1 MTITCRRCHSWC
13 KVRKVHLDTMTPLRC
28 QMLVSTEYPQE
39 QAETEWR
46 VKPIAPR
53 TSLQALGPQ
62 TTVPTIKGNSQQP
75 PSLSPPSPPPATV
88 TPAPEL
94 PQPPASPQIIVHQPQ
109 MTTQTIARP
118 LQTTPPIII
127 PSILPPLPLP
137 ACLAPSSHTPTP
149 VPPSPSPST
158 GIRICL
164 PGHAPSI
171 THSQSAPQSDSH
183 LAQLQTQIPKL
194 SGATSLSY

>member
-1 MTITCRRCHSWC
+1 
-13 KVRKVHLDTMTPLRC
+13 MTPLGR
-28 QMLVSTEYPQE
+28 QMLVSTDYPQE

-94 PQPPASPQIIVHQPQ
+94 PQPPAPPQIIIHPSW

-127 PSILPPLPLP
+127 PSIQPPLPLP

-149 VPPSPSPST
+149 VLPSPSPSPST
-158 GIRICL
+158 STGIRIYL
-164 PGHAPSI
+164 PRRAPSI

-183 LAQLQTQIPKL
+183 LAQLRTQIPKRP
-194 SGATSLSY
+194 SDPHIRDGKRVKRNPQ